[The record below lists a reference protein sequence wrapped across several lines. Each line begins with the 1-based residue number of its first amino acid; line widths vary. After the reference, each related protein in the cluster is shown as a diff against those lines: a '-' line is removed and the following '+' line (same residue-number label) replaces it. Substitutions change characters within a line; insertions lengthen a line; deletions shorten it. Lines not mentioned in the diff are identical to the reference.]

1 MSLGS
6 YLGSYV
12 LSTSPSVPGCP
23 WIQCAYVLFPLYLP
37 LRPRM
42 PLDSVR
48 LHPLSPSVPPLSPS
62 AAFDSLECL
71 IYEGHDRS
79 GPPRSHDTGDA
90 AAPPH
95 KQCVVQVVLGGR
107 GEEEG
112 GTEGEKLRRRRGLES
127 IAGEGGHEAQSK
139 KAELSPHQCHTHGSF
154 SLVLPA
160 TLPDRR
166 TCVR

>member
-23 WIQCAYVLFPLYLP
+23 WIQCAYVLSPLYL
-37 LRPRM
+37 
-42 PLDSVR
+42 
-48 LHPLSPSVPPLSPS
+48 PSVPPLSPP
-62 AAFDSLECL
+62 AAFDSLERL
-71 IYEGHDRS
+71 VYEGHDRS

-95 KQCVVQVVLGGR
+95 KQCVVQVVLVVG

-112 GTEGEKLRRRRGLES
+112 KRGARMERS
-127 IAGEGGHEAQSK
+127 YVGAGIWEA
-139 KAELSPHQCHTHGSF
+139 
-154 SLVLPA
+154 
-160 TLPDRR
+160 
-166 TCVR
+166 